1 VSQIQNVPPERV
13 FELLHS
19 RPEGLTTAEAAARLQ
34 ELGRNS
40 LGAPARFHV
49 VRTLFRQLT
58 NFFSILLD
66 VAAVLCFV
74 ADVMHPGQ
82 GMNAL
87 GWALLVVSLLNALF
101 AFFQE
106 YRAEKAMQ
114 ALAKFLPQ
122 RLVLRRDGDEIEALA
137 EEVVP
142 GDVLLIEEGDRISAD
157 ARLVHSN
164 DLLVNNAPLTGESAP
179 VALTE
184 NAVAGRLIDS
194 TNIVFAGCTV
204 LRGSGVAVAFATGE
218 RTQFGRV
225 AVLSR
230 EIPRPASPLQR
241 QTTHMVRVLTV
252 IAVTMGVTF
261 FVYGMFVGRP
271 LLLNMVFMLGIIV
284 ANVPEGL
291 LPTFTLSLAM
301 GSLRMAR
308 KKVLVRSL
316 NSVEALGS
324 VHAICTDKTGTLT
337 LNQLSIARIV
347 DAQGN
352 DVQVG
357 QPLRAELIRLG
368 LIASEAHRQ
377 DERWVGD
384 PLDVALAETCV
395 AEGGVADRIVQQTVR
410 HFSFDLGKR
419 RAAGLWQG
427 ASEAVF
433 AVKGAWEALRPLITQ
448 LAAPEGPV
456 PSTSESLARVETL
469 VGILAGEGQRII
481 AVAHRS
487 VPTQA
492 VRQSQ
497 EQLEEGLTLAGFLCL
512 EDPLRPEVPAA
523 VGQCHRGGIRVL
535 LITGDHPQTAAAI
548 ARKAL
553 ILPEE
558 KGAEDERPR
567 LVTGDELARLRLAE
581 LCDLLQ
587 AGACVF
593 ARATPEQK
601 MKIITAL
608 KQLGLVVAMTGDGVN
623 DAPALKAADVG
634 VAMGLG
640 GTDVAREA
648 AQIVL
653 LDDNFASIVAGIAE
667 GRTIFDN
674 MRKFTN
680 YVLVSNGPEIIPYLI
695 YILFPVPLALT
706 IIHILCI
713 DLGTDIIPSMALG
726 QEPTDRDA
734 MDRVPRRRDEP
745 LLNFRLVAHSYLF
758 LGLVEA
764 TYSLFLFFWV
774 LHSGGWH
781 YGDRLSA
788 SDPLYRSATGI
799 ALATI
804 MLMQIGNFIGRRS
817 ETGSGLDLGL
827 FKNPLTLVG
836 FAFEILFSW
845 ATLYFPPLC
854 NVLGTGP
861 VPVHVYAMAWLGAP
875 LIFLVDYVRKVV
887 FSRRQARLRPRA
899 P

>member
-1 VSQIQNVPPERV
+1 MSQIQNVPPERV
-13 FELLHS
+13 FELLHT
-19 RPEGLTTAEAAARLQ
+19 RPEGLTAAEAAARLR

-40 LGAPARFHV
+40 LGAPARSHV
-49 VRTLFRQLT
+49 ARALFRQFT

-122 RLVLRRDGDEIEALA
+122 RLILRRDGHEIEMLA

-142 GDVLLIEEGDRISAD
+142 GDVLLIAEGDRISAD

-179 VALTE
+179 VALTA
-184 NAVAGRLIDS
+184 NAVAGRLLES
-194 TNIVFAGCTV
+194 TNIVFAGCSV

-241 QTTHMVRVLTV
+241 QIAHMLRVLTV
-252 IAVTMGVTF
+252 IAVTMGVAF
-261 FVYGMFVGRP
+261 FVYGMLAGRP
-271 LLLNMVFMLGIIV
+271 LWMNLVFMLGIIV

-291 LPTFTLSLAM
+291 LPTLTLSLAM

-308 KKVLVRSL
+308 KNVLVKSL
-316 NSVEALGS
+316 NSVEALGA

-347 DAQGN
+347 EAQGN
-352 DVQVG
+352 ELQLG
-357 QPLRAELIRLG
+357 QPSRDELIRLG

-377 DERWVGD
+377 GERWVGD
-384 PLDVALAETCV
+384 PLDVALAETCI
-395 AEGGVADRIVQQTVR
+395 AEGGMADRILQQTVR

-433 AVKGAWEALRPLITQ
+433 AVKGAWEALRPLVTH
-448 LAAPEGPV
+448 LATPEGPV
-456 PSTSESLARVETL
+456 AATNDSLARVETL

-481 AVAHRS
+481 GVAHRS

-497 EQLEEGLTLAGFLCL
+497 EELEEDLILAGFLCL

-523 VGQCHRGGIRVL
+523 VSQCHRGGIRVL
-535 LITGDHPQTAAAI
+535 LITGDHPQTAAAV
-548 ARKAL
+548 ARKAR

-587 AGACVF
+587 AGVCVF

-601 MKIITAL
+601 LKIITAL

-634 VAMGLG
+634 VAMGFG

-706 IIHILCI
+706 IIHILSI
-713 DLGTDIIPSMALG
+713 DVGTDIIPAVALG
-726 QEPTDRDA
+726 REPTDRDT
-734 MDRVPRRRDEP
+734 MSRPPRRRDEP
-745 LLNFRLVAHSYLF
+745 LLNFQLVAHSYLF
-758 LGLVEA
+758 LGLIQA
-764 TYSLFLFFWV
+764 AYSLFLFFWV
-774 LHSGGWH
+774 LHAGGWE
-781 YGDRLSA
+781 YGERLSA

-799 ALATI
+799 ALASI
-804 MLMQIGNFIGRRS
+804 ILMQVGNFVGRRS
-817 ETGSGLDLGL
+817 ATRSGLDRGL
-827 FKNPLTLVG
+827 FTNPLILPG
-836 FAFEILFSW
+836 FAFEIAFSW

>member
-13 FELLHS
+13 FDLLHS
-19 RPEGLTTAEAAARLQ
+19 RPQGLTTAEAAARLR

-40 LGAPARFHV
+40 ISPPARSHLA
-49 VRTLFRQLT
+49 RTLLRQLT

-66 VAAVLCFV
+66 VAGVLCFV
-74 ADVMHPGQ
+74 ADAMHPGQ
-82 GMNAL
+82 GMNVL

-122 RLVLRRDGDEIEALA
+122 RLVLRRDRQEIEMLA
-137 EEVVP
+137 EDVVP

-157 ARLVHSN
+157 ARLVHCN

-184 NAVAGRLIDS
+184 NAVTGRLLDS
-194 TNIVFAGCTV
+194 TNIVFAGCSV
-204 LRGSGVAVAFATGE
+204 LRGSGIAVAFATGE

-261 FVYGMFVGRP
+261 FAYGMFVGRP
-271 LLLNMVFMLGIIV
+271 LLLNLVFMLGIIV

-337 LNQLSIARIV
+337 LNELSIARIV

-352 DVQVG
+352 DMELG
-357 QPLRAELIRLG
+357 QPFRAELIRLG

-377 DERWVGD
+377 NQRWAGD
-384 PLDVALAETCV
+384 PLDVALAETCI
-395 AEGGVADRIVQQTVR
+395 AEGGLADRIVQQTVR

-419 RAAGLWQG
+419 RAAGLWLDAG
-427 ASEAVF
+427 EAVF

-448 LAAPEGPV
+448 LATPEGPV
-456 PSTSESLARVETL
+456 PATSESLVRVEAL
-469 VGILAGEGQRII
+469 VGILAGEGERII

-487 VPTQA
+487 VPTNA
-492 VRQSQ
+492 VGQSQ
-497 EQLEEGLTLAGFLCL
+497 EQLEEGLTLAGFFCL

-523 VGQCHRGGIRVL
+523 VSQCHRGGIRVL

-548 ARKAL
+548 ARKAR
-553 ILPEE
+553 ILPERE
-558 KGAEDERPR
+558 GAEDERVR
-567 LVTGDELARLRLAE
+567 LVTGDELGRLRLAE

-587 AGACVF
+587 AGVCVF

-726 QEPTDRDA
+726 QEPTDRDT

-745 LLNFRLVAHSYLF
+745 LLNVPLVAHSYLF

-764 TYSLFLFFWV
+764 AYSLFLFFWV

-845 ATLYFPPLC
+845 GTLYFPPLC
-854 NVLGTGP
+854 SVLGTGP
-861 VPVHVYAMAWLGAP
+861 VPVHVCAMAWLGAP
-875 LIFLVDYVRKVV
+875 LIFLVDYVRKLA
-887 FSRRQARLRPRA
+887 FSRRRADSSSRA